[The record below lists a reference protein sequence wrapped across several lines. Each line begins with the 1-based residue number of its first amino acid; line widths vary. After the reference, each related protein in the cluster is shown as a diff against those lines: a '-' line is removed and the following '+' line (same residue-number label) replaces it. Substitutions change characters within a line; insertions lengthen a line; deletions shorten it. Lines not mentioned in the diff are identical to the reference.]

1 MANSNPVWHNMF
13 RNIVLKPDNITF
25 EAESYK
31 DTLNIVRGPGV
42 AWQGT
47 ADPDTALA
55 TGNDTFMINVDYDIS
70 IPVATT
76 KLSLED
82 VNGNLSEVT
91 FKAGR
96 GVAIIRN
103 SSSELEWESYSVTET
118 DTLQSVTERN
128 NITNNKIFVNNI
140 EVGTISSSFTE
151 DGLTYPGGYDLI
163 GDGTLDAP
171 MKFSPLF
178 QDSLAAN
185 NTEQFTI
192 SAIGPGVLAYAMNYV
207 ADATLTT
214 GYVQLEREDPSSPGS
229 WTTIDYQSGTAA
241 GISYFIDGTYSELYS
256 GTVNYRLTWAWT
268 GNTGTF
274 TWFTNET
281 FEGGAYTPINDP
293 QLKTDTDAKT
303 VQINDLIFFQN
314 NIRTINSN
322 TDIVLDPVGTGLVR
336 VLGDIEAQN
345 IFVDGNITIGDGIG
359 TDVLTINSQFTAGT
373 QLKTTQSNG
382 NTLNISAYDL
392 NDTVYRDL
400 IILTASNTPTLVLTS
415 NGLGSIDNMTIGGIT
430 AAAGTFTSLTATNAI
445 TANTTTNNQSY
456 TTTGAGTITITSGT
470 TGNINNMNIGAS
482 TRGTGA
488 FTSLAANGDVT
499 LGDADT
505 DTITVGSSFVNGTIL
520 RSSKTNADTLSIAAY
535 DLNDAVYRNLIT
547 LTASNT
553 PTISI
558 TSNGIG
564 TLDNITIG
572 GTTAAAGTFTQIVR
586 SGAVSSAAWTTTGV
600 GIRSAANIFTDTSS
614 AAGVI
619 ANSHINVLSQ
629 PTIAA
634 TNAITSITNAST
646 LYIAN
651 APTNGTNVAAI
662 TNSYALYIAAG
673 ASYFAGATTANSSL
687 TVNGN
692 LTVSGANAAIA
703 ISPTGVSG
711 TITMNPAGGGS
722 LDNFNVGSTTR
733 GSGAFTSLGANGAV
747 TIQTTTN
754 NQSYTTTGA
763 GTITITSGTAGNI
776 NNMNI
781 GASTRGTGAF
791 TTLDANSTVGLS
803 PANAAVTISPTGTGS
818 VTINP
823 ATAGSINNMAIGGST
838 AAAGTFTSVTA
849 NGTTNTPSI
858 ITPTTALSSTA
869 WTTTGINLRS
879 QARTYT
885 DTSSLAGT
893 VASSYIH
900 ALAAPT
906 FASTNAITITEAANL
921 FVAAPVAGTNS
932 TLTGNGFSIVAGG
945 RIRATDFTGTIGAT
959 TASAGAFT
967 TLTGSTSILS
977 AGTGGVGYATGAGGT
992 GSQATAKTDTVTI
1005 SKPTGQI
1012 TMNAAALASATV
1024 VSFTLSNTTIAATD
1038 HVVVTHVSGGT
1049 LGAYTVTATANE
1061 SSATVF
1067 VRNNTTGPLSEALV
1081 LRFSVIKSVN
1091 A

>member
-47 ADPDTALA
+47 SDLDTALA

-82 VNGNLSEVT
+82 VNGNLSEIT

-163 GDGTLDAP
+163 GDGTLDAS

-192 SAIGPGVLAYAMNYV
+192 SATGPGVLAYAMNYV

-229 WTTIDYQSGTAA
+229 WTTLDYQSGTAA

-256 GTVNYRLTWAWT
+256 GAVNYRLTWAWT

-303 VQINDLIFFQN
+303 VQINDLLFFQN

-400 IILTASNTPTLVLTS
+400 IILTASNTPTLALTS
-415 NGLGSIDNMTIGGIT
+415 NGVGSIDNMTIGGST
-430 AAAGTFTSLTATNAI
+430 AAAGTFTSFTATSAI

-470 TGNINNMNIGAS
+470 VGDINNMNIGAS

-488 FTSLAANGDVT
+488 FTSLAANGNVT

-505 DTITVGSSFVNGTIL
+505 DTVTVGGSFVNGTVL
-520 RSSKTNADTLSIAAY
+520 RSSKTNSDTLAIAAY
-535 DLNDAVYRNLIT
+535 DVNDATYRNLIT

-553 PTISI
+553 PTIAI
-558 TSNGIG
+558 TSNGVG
-564 TLDNITIG
+564 TIDNITIG

-586 SGAVSSAAWTTTGV
+586 SGAVSASAWSTTGV

-619 ANSHINVLSQ
+619 ASSHINVLSQ

-634 TNAITSITNAST
+634 LNAITSITDAST

-662 TNSYALYIAAG
+662 TNSYALYVAAG
-673 ASYFAGATTANSSL
+673 ATYFAGATTANSSL

-692 LTVSGANAAIA
+692 LTVSGVNAAIA
-703 ISPTGVSG
+703 MSPTGVSG

-722 LDNFNVGSTTR
+722 LDNFNVGTTTR
-733 GSGAFTSLGANGAV
+733 GSGAFTSLQANAAV

-763 GTITITSGTAGNI
+763 GTITISSGT
-776 NNMNI
+776 
-781 GASTRGTGAF
+781 
-791 TTLDANSTVGLS
+791 L
-803 PANAAVTISPTGTGS
+803 
-818 VTINP
+818 
-823 ATAGSINNMAIGGST
+823 GSINNMSIGGTT

-849 NGTTNTPSI
+849 NGTTNTPAI
-858 ITPTTALSSTA
+858 VTPTTALSSTA

-885 DTSSLAGT
+885 DTSSVAGT

-906 FASTNAITITEAANL
+906 FASTNAITITDAVNL
-921 FVAAPVAGTNS
+921 FVAAPAAGTNS
-932 TLTGNGFSIVAGG
+932 TLTNIWAIYTSG
-945 RIRATDFTGTIGAT
+945 RIRAVDFTGTIGAT
-959 TASAGAFT
+959 TASAGAFTTLSASSTVSGTGFSTYLASPPAIGGSTAAAGAFT

-992 GSQATAKTDTVTI
+992 GSQASAKTDTVTI
-1005 SKPTGQI
+1005 AKPTGQI
-1012 TMNAAALASATV
+1012 TMNAAALGAATI

-1049 LGAYTVTATANE
+1049 LGAYTVTATANA
-1061 SSATVF
+1061 SSATIF
-1067 VRNNTTGPLSEALV
+1067 VRNNTAGPLSEALV

>member
-1 MANSNPVWHNMF
+1 MANSKPVWHNIF

-25 EAESYK
+25 EAETYE
-31 DTLNIVRGPGV
+31 DTINIVRGPGV

-47 ADPDTALA
+47 SDQDTALA
-55 TGNDTFMINVDYDIS
+55 SGNDTFMINVDYDIS
-70 IPVATT
+70 VPVATT
-76 KLSLED
+76 KISLED
-82 VNGNLSEVT
+82 VNGNLSEIN

-128 NITNNKIFVNNI
+128 NITNNKIFVNNL
-140 EVGTISSSFTE
+140 EVGKISSSFTE
-151 DGLTYPGGYDLI
+151 DGVTYPGGYDLI
-163 GDGTLDAP
+163 GNGTLDAP
-171 MKFSPLF
+171 MQFSPLF

-192 SAIGPGVLAYAMNYV
+192 TATGPGTLAYALNYV
-207 ADATLTT
+207 ADVTLTT
-214 GYVQLEREDPSSPGS
+214 GYVQIEREDPSSPGS
-229 WTTIDYQSGTAA
+229 WTILDYQSGTTI
-241 GISYFIDGTYSELYS
+241 GISYFVDGTYSEIYS
-256 GTVNYRLTWAWT
+256 GSVNYRLTWVWT

-274 TWFTNET
+274 TWFTNVT

-303 VQINDLIFFQN
+303 VQVNDLLFFQN
-314 NIRTINSN
+314 NIRTTVSN
-322 TDIVLDPVGTGLVR
+322 TDIVLDPAGSGVVR

-345 IFVDGNITIGDGIG
+345 IFVDGNITIGDGVG
-359 TDVLTINSQFTAGT
+359 TDVLTINAQFTAGT

-392 NDTVYRDL
+392 NDAVYRDL
-400 IILTASNTPTLVLTS
+400 IVLTASNTPTLTLTS
-415 NGLGSIDNMTIGGIT
+415 NGLGSIDNMTIGGST
-430 AAAGTFTSLTATNAI
+430 AAAGTFTSLTATGAI

-456 TTTGAGTITITSGT
+456 TTTGSGTITITSGT
-470 TGNINNMNIGAS
+470 AGNINNMNIGAS

-488 FTSLAANGDVT
+488 FTTLSANGDVT

-505 DTITVGSSFVNGTIL
+505 DTITVSSSFVNGTVL
-520 RSSKTNADTLSIAAY
+520 RSSKTTSDTLAIAAY
-535 DLNDAVYRNLIT
+535 DLNDSVYRNLIT

-553 PTISI
+553 PTIAI
-558 TSNGIG
+558 TSNGVG

-572 GTTAAAGTFTQIVR
+572 GTTAAAGTFTSLTASTAITFNTTTNNQSYTTTGSGTITITSGTAGSINNMSIGSSTAASGTFTQIVR
-586 SGAVSSAAWTTTGV
+586 SGAVSANAWGTTGV

-614 AAGVI
+614 PAGVL

-634 TNAITSITNAST
+634 SNAITSITNAST

-651 APTNGTNVAAI
+651 APTNGTNVTTI
-662 TNSYALYIAAG
+662 TNAYALYVAAG

-687 TVNGN
+687 TVNGA
-692 LTVSGANAAIA
+692 LTVSGANVAIA
-703 ISPTGVSG
+703 MSPTGVSG

-722 LDNFNVGSTTR
+722 LDNFNIGSTTR
-733 GSGAFTSLGANGAV
+733 GSGAFTSLQANAAV

-776 NNMNI
+776 DNMNI

-791 TTLDANSTVGLS
+791 TTLGANSTVTFTG
-803 PANAAVTISPTGTGS
+803 AVTSNTTTNNQSYTTTGAGTITISSCTL
-818 VTINP
+818 
-823 ATAGSINNMAIGGST
+823 GSINNMQIGNST
-838 AAAGTFTSVTA
+838 AA
-849 NGTTNTPSI
+849 
-858 ITPTTALSSTA
+858 
-869 WTTTGINLRS
+869 
-879 QARTYT
+879 
-885 DTSSLAGT
+885 
-893 VASSYIH
+893 
-900 ALAAPT
+900 
-906 FASTNAITITEAANL
+906 
-921 FVAAPVAGTNS
+921 
-932 TLTGNGFSIVAGG
+932 
-945 RIRATDFTGTIGAT
+945 
-959 TASAGAFT
+959 AGAFT

-977 AGTGGVGYATGAGGT
+977 AGTGGVGYSTGAGGT

-1005 SKPTGQI
+1005 AKPTGQI
-1012 TMNAAALASATV
+1012 TMNAAALAAATV

-1049 LGAYTVTATANE
+1049 LGAYTVTATANA
-1061 SSATVF
+1061 SSATIF
-1067 VRNNTTGPLSEALV
+1067 VRNNTAGPLSEALV